1 MVQKGKRDAVMYD
14 LVIWDGVLVGCFRRG
29 GKDMAGPVSNDI
41 QTMLLISEADS

>member
-1 MVQKGKRDAVMYD
+1 MVWKGKRDAVMYD
-14 LVIWDGVLVGCFRRG
+14 LVVLNAISVGRFRRG

>member
-1 MVQKGKRDAVMYD
+1 MVRKGKRDAVMYD
-14 LVIWDGVLVGCFRRG
+14 LVVLNAISVGCFRRG